1 MRLSLEREALAEL
14 TGEDLVLVHGAAAPA
29 PDSLRVRDCFE
40 PLTHPT
46 ALDCLT
52 GPCTT
57 GVSP

>member
-1 MRLSLEREALAEL
+1 MRLSLKREALTAL
-14 TGEDLVLVHGAAAPA
+14 GGEDLVLVRGAAA